1 MSKYFAYIHNNLFGN
16 EWCKNRTDLS
26 ASKRQSS
33 KDKIPSEKMTFFKN
47 NLFRNYNDESTNEE
61 EENPA
66 KRLKLQSDTT
76 IEVQ

>member
-33 KDKIPSEKMTFFKN
+33 KDKIPSEI
-47 NLFRNYNDESTNEE
+47 ESEGFDIGSVKHCQHL
-61 EENPA
+61 PD
-66 KRLKLQSDTT
+66 KIKSK
-76 IEVQ
+76 V